1 MKPNEAITF
10 AEIEADNRDRESTHI
25 CGNCR
30 AYDGMRSALPCKND
44 PARRDR

>member
-10 AEIEADNRDRESTHI
+10 AEIEADNRDRESNHV

-30 AYDGMRSALPCKND
+30 NPWSKVGRVDCPNN
-44 PARRDR
+44 RRTT